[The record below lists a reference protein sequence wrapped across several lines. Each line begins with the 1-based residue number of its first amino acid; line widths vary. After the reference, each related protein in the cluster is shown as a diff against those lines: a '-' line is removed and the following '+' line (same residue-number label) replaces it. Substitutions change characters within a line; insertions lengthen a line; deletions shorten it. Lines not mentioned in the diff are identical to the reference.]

1 MVSKIEANK
10 RKKEMSLY
18 TAAYDLFTEKG
29 IKDTAISDIVK
40 KAGVAKGTFY
50 LYFKDKYDVLDKIIL
65 NKSTKVLSEAIKETK
80 LKTFENFSDELLYFI
95 NYIIEFFKEEKLML
109 KLIYKNLSWGV
120 YKKARKDYKEV
131 DDLYSMFKREYVDTD
146 MSEEDVEKLLFIIVD
161 LVGSV
166 CYSSI
171 ILNEPASI
179 DEMKPIL
186 FSSIRKIL

>member
-65 NKSTKVLSEAIKETK
+65 NKSTKVLSEAIKK
-80 LKTFENFSDELLYFI
+80 QSLILLKTLAMSY
-95 NYIIEFFKEEKLML
+95 YIL
-109 KLIYKNLSWGV
+109 
-120 YKKARKDYKEV
+120 
-131 DDLYSMFKREYVDTD
+131 
-146 MSEEDVEKLLFIIVD
+146 
-161 LVGSV
+161 
-166 CYSSI
+166 
-171 ILNEPASI
+171 
-179 DEMKPIL
+179 
-186 FSSIRKIL
+186 

>member
-95 NYIIEFFKEEKLML
+95 NYIVEFFKEENLML
-109 KLIYKNLSWGV
+109 KLIHKNLSWGV

-131 DDLYSMFKREYVDTD
+131 DDLYSMFQREYVDTD

-179 DEMKPIL
+179 DEMKSIL

>member
-80 LKTFENFSDELLYFI
+80 LNTFENFSDELLYFI
-95 NYIIEFFKEEKLML
+95 NYIVEFFKEENLML
-109 KLIYKNLSWGV
+109 KLIHKNLSWGV

-131 DDLYSMFKREYVDTD
+131 DDLYSMFQREYVDTD

-179 DEMKPIL
+179 DEMKSIL

>member
-1 MVSKIEANK
+1 
-10 RKKEMSLY
+10 
-18 TAAYDLFTEKG
+18 
-29 IKDTAISDIVK
+29 
-40 KAGVAKGTFY
+40 
-50 LYFKDKYDVLDKIIL
+50 
-65 NKSTKVLSEAIKETK
+65 
-80 LKTFENFSDELLYFI
+80 
-95 NYIIEFFKEEKLML
+95 ML
-109 KLIYKNLSWGV
+109 KLIHKNLSWGV

-131 DDLYSMFKREYVDTD
+131 DDLYSMFQREYVDTD

>member
-18 TAAYDLFTEKG
+18 TAAYDLFMEKG

-95 NYIIEFFKEEKLML
+95 NYIVEFFKEENLML
-109 KLIYKNLSWGV
+109 KLIHKNLSWGV

-131 DDLYSMFKREYVDTD
+131 DDLYSMFQREYVDTD

-179 DEMKPIL
+179 DEMKSIL

>member
-80 LKTFENFSDELLYFI
+80 LNTFENFSDELLYFI
-95 NYIIEFFKEEKLML
+95 NYIVEFFKEENLML
-109 KLIYKNLSWGV
+109 KLIHKNLSWGV
-120 YKKARKDYKEV
+120 YKKARKDYKEM
-131 DDLYSMFKREYVDTD
+131 DDLYSMFQREYVDTD

>member
-29 IKDTAISDIVK
+29 KKDTAISDIVK

-80 LKTFENFSDELLYFI
+80 LNTFENFSDELLYFI
-95 NYIIEFFKEEKLML
+95 NYIVEFFKEENLML
-109 KLIYKNLSWGV
+109 KLIHKNLSWGV

-131 DDLYSMFKREYVDTD
+131 DDLYSMFQREYVDTD

>member
-80 LKTFENFSDELLYFI
+80 LNTFENFSDELLYFI
-95 NYIIEFFKEEKLML
+95 NYIVEFFKEENLML
-109 KLIYKNLSWGV
+109 KLIHKNLSWGV

-131 DDLYSMFKREYVDTD
+131 DDLYSMFQREYVDTD